1 MIRFNIF
8 DIALWKPFADILHQN
23 DVNLF
28 LHFVTSQ
35 TNQHTYYFHQP
46 SKNLA

>member
-1 MIRFNIF
+1 MIRL
-8 DIALWKPFADILHQN
+8 DIIGVALWKPFADILHQN
-23 DVNLF
+23 VVVLF